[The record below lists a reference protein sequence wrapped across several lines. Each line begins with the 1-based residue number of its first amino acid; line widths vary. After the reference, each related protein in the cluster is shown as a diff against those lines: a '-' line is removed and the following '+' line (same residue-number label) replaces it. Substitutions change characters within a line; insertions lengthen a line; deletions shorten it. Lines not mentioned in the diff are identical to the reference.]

1 MLEKKKDT
9 QTIEQVNKHVDNA
22 YIHQKTISLHV
33 TVMFNYINVNKRCE
47 YLFFFFFLP
56 SSSYLYFFRFIFTFD
71 FVSGVLESDRNSFP
85 ITMK

>member
-47 YLFFFFFLP
+47 YLFFFFFYQVLLTYTF
-56 SSSYLYFFRFIFTFD
+56 SVSYLLLILCR
-71 FVSGVLESDRNSFP
+71 ESLNQTETVFQLP
-85 ITMK
+85 